1 MRTRVIPLSEK
12 LPSAEE
18 ETAIMKRLKAG
29 GKMVTRNGDLL
40 PKINNAVFG
49 FSAVVCSVDGSTV
62 AVEFVLSIGLV
73 DPRVS

>member
-18 ETAIMKRLKAG
+18 ETAKRLKAG

-49 FSAVVCSVDGSTV
+49 FSAVVCSGDGWTV
-62 AVEFVLSIGLV
+62 AVESVLSMGLL